1 MIHGGDGI
9 DSRTGHRKR
18 LREKFLRAGDEAFLD
33 YEILELLLSYAIG
46 RRDVKPM
53 AKRLIEIYKT
63 LEGVVDADIA
73 DLTAIPEIGESSAIL
88 IKLIRS
94 MMVRYLGQRLRN
106 EDYMDDSDKFC
117 DYARARLGDQTGE
130 AMMLFYL
137 NTKNVLID
145 TEIVNEGAVD
155 CVVVFPSIVAKRAL
169 LRSAKAVVLCH
180 NHPSGIVKPSREDD
194 LVTREVRAALESL
207 KITLLDHIIVS
218 KYDYYSYRYEDSRR
232 PSAFRF
238 LAPLSG
244 REEYRS

>member
-1 MIHGGDGI
+1 MAGDGI

-53 AKRLIEIYKT
+53 AKRLIEKYKT

-194 LVTREVRAALESL
+194 LVTREVRAALEPL

>member
-1 MIHGGDGI
+1 MAGDGI

-53 AKRLIEIYKT
+53 AKRLIEKYKT